1 MLEKY
6 RRQRNYVDKI
16 TPAQM
21 LAIFYLKLNLFK
33 SVAKSSCEKLLEL
46 VEKTMV
52 KYVYFLFHIVDI
64 LMTSIISLQI
74 HF

>member
-6 RRQRNYVDKI
+6 RRQRNNVDKI

-21 LAIFYLKLNLFK
+21 LAIFYLKLHLLK
-33 SVAKSSCEKLLEL
+33 SVAKTTCEKLLEL

-52 KYVYFLFHIVDI
+52 KYVLYFNSVNNI
-64 LMTSIISLQI
+64 
-74 HF
+74 